1 MVDGEEIDAGTY
13 SIVLADLVSISVL
26 FRYSSRASQQALIT
40 YNRSIRVMLQSF
52 SQFPVWTI

>member
-40 YNRSIRVMLQSF
+40 CNRSIRVMLQSF
-52 SQFPVWTI
+52 SQFPL

>member
-1 MVDGEEIDAGTY
+1 MVDGEETDAGTY

-40 YNRSIRVMLQSF
+40 CNRSIRVMLQSF
-52 SQFPVWTI
+52 SQFPLWTI